1 MICRFLIISVF
12 VLQIFIL
19 GCDDNTNL
27 ADPPIDIQQS
37 LHEDGRPA
45 EWKSQKMKLSKTG
58 FVASIGPYYYK
69 DDNNSIPD
77 YYSIEVSKSYKN
89 EWRVYF
95 SRDYHANKG
104 HTFYEPLCQTQNLN
118 FLIFFQNDSL
128 SVCFPTHI
136 ILS

>member
-1 MICRFLIISVF
+1 MF

-27 ADPPIDIQQS
+27 SDPPIDIQQS

-69 DDNNSIPD
+69 DDNDSIPD

-95 SRDYHANKG
+95 SRDYHIKDLPNGFLDKPINEIVKYDEDSRIV
-104 HTFYEPLCQTQNLN
+104 TFMIGTLSFMNLP
-118 FLIFFQNDSL
+118 F
-128 SVCFPTHI
+128 I
-136 ILS
+136 INYF